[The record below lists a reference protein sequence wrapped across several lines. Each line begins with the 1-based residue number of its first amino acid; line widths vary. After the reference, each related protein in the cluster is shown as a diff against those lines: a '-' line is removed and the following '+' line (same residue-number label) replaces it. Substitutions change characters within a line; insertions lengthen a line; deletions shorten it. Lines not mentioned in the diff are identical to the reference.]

1 MAQQPQ
7 VGQGLLV
14 IEASR
19 SHSDTPQSVGF
30 LWTSD
35 ETHAET
41 SAWQYTRQ
49 TSMPPEGFEP
59 TIPAGELPQ
68 THALGLVLANLRKY
82 SSADKSL
89 ARPGRKQAT
98 ATENFEFH
106 VFYLY
111 TQVIHKRMVRFQKL
125 TRNLFLTLHGH
136 NVHRQQRQLSKF
148 LMRYQ

>member
-1 MAQQPQ
+1 
-7 VGQGLLV
+7 
-14 IEASR
+14 
-19 SHSDTPQSVGF
+19 
-30 LWTSD
+30 
-35 ETHAET
+35 
-41 SAWQYTRQ
+41 
-49 TSMPPEGFEP
+49 MPPEGFEP